1 MSFDDLVDLGHDA
14 NGLAKGDDDFLV
26 MVDVPLGQYVGSAGI
41 LAALSL
47 AVLTPL
53 LADLVGADMEVPYFF
68 SYAPKS
74 ACPRLVNPNGHI
86 GIGNFLDLEIP

>member
-1 MSFDDLVDLGHDA
+1 
-14 NGLAKGDDDFLV
+14 
-26 MVDVPLGQYVGSAGI
+26 
-41 LAALSL
+41 
-47 AVLTPL
+47 
-53 LADLVGADMEVPYFF
+53 MEVPYFF